1 MSISDMNKRHS
12 GKAGGKGMR
21 KTVIVYLALSA
32 TAIAI
37 DNIYA
42 LFGHGVRSASMSFM
56 FLYPLLGG
64 SLLYFLFGAIRPGM
78 VSVKPYR
85 LGYNLYNSGIA
96 TLTTGS
102 FFKGILDIA
111 GTASEYTKIFMLIG
125 LAFAIT
131 GLVILIATAIRAD
144 KKSFPQA
151 ARGL

>member
-1 MSISDMNKRHS
+1 MNKEHG
-12 GKAGGKGMR
+12 GKAGDKGTR

-32 TAIAI
+32 TAIAV

-42 LFGHGVRSASMSFM
+42 LFGHGVRSSSMSFM

-64 SLLYFLFGAIRPGM
+64 ALLYFLLGAIIPGIT
-78 VSVKPYR
+78 SIRLYR

-96 TLTTGS
+96 TLTAGS

-111 GTASEYTKIFMLIG
+111 GTASEYTGIFTLVG
-125 LAFAIT
+125 LVFTLT
-131 GLVILIATAIRAD
+131 GLIILIAAAIRAK
-144 KKSFPQA
+144 KKSLPQT